1 MYYTGKKATDYDAKR
16 KNDPKRKFE
25 LATVKKLLDSI
36 EIKSAI
42 DAPVGTGAFLS
53 LLPEKTTGYDI
64 SLDMLD
70 IARKTSKAKLVIL
83 DILDIDFPTMAD
95 LVLSIRFLNLLD
107 NARFLVA
114 LDRLLHGARKYA
126 IFTLRTAKSEI
137 KLGRVT
143 VHKEQDALDAISAA
157 DFEVISRDKYTD
169 DTPGDYEIFLCKR
182 SKTRRKRDNHITD
195 NDTEPDTTDRTVY
208 TVSPDAKPASVFMDG
223 NETDTDRTPARGY
236 SVVPARV
243 VCASCARK

>member
-1 MYYTGKKATDYDAKR
+1 MYYTGKRARDYDSKR
-16 KNDPKRKFE
+16 NNDPKRKFE
-25 LATVKKLLDSI
+25 LETVKKLLDKI

-143 VHKEQDALDAISAA
+143 VHKEQDALDAIAA
-157 DFEVISRDKYTD
+157 AGFEIIETHKYMQDKS
-169 DTPGDYEIFLCKR
+169 PGDYKIYLCKR

-195 NDTEPDTTDRTVY
+195 DNSEPDTTDRAVY
-208 TVSPDAKPASVFMDG
+208 PEPVEPEPASPPV
-223 NETDTDRTPARGY
+223 A
-236 SVVPARV
+236 SVK
-243 VCASCARK
+243 ASPHRPRPCNCS